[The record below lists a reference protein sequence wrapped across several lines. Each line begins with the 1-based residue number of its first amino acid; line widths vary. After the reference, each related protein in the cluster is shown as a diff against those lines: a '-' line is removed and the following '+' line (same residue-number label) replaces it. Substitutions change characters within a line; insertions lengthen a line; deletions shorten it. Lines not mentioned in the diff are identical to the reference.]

1 MPDSRPVVV
10 QKRRPPLQEARLPA
24 LLMGIYS
31 LLPVWKE
38 SSQFHTVADVPA
50 GVHAALGLVIGWL
63 IVFRMNVS
71 YNRWWEARGHW
82 GALVN
87 ASRNLAVKAS
97 RLVRLPQLELEQL
110 RRDLVAFPQA
120 LRDHL
125 RDGASLERLPG
136 YEQATDRPRHVP
148 GYLVGERYA
157 ALGRWKAAGLIDG
170 QELRVLDQ
178 EVSRLLEVTGA
189 CERIRQAYIAGA
201 HRNCAR
207 QALLVLFIM
216 LPWGI
221 VNDSQLWTIPISMM
235 TVYFLLGLEII
246 AERAEEPFGCEDQ
259 DINLDAICGSIEK
272 TVGEI
277 CQRQSASGSLQ
288 SV

>member
-1 MPDSRPVVV
+1 MPDSGPVTIR
-10 QKRRPPLQEARLPA
+10 KHRSPLQEATLPA
-24 LLMGIYS
+24 LLIGLYS

-38 SSQFHTVADVPA
+38 SSQYHTLADVPS

-71 YNRWWEARGHW
+71 YNRWWEARGQW
-82 GALVN
+82 GSLVN
-87 ASRNLAVKAS
+87 ASRNLAVKAA
-97 RLVRLPQLELEQL
+97 RLVQLPQVELDQL
-110 RRDLVAFPQA
+110 QRDLVAFPIA

-136 YEQATDRPRHVP
+136 YESSKARPAHVP
-148 GYLVGERYA
+148 SYLAGERYA

-178 EVSRLLEVTGA
+178 EVSRLLEITGA
-189 CERIRQAYIAGA
+189 CERIRQAYVGGSHRSCSRRALIA
-201 HRNCAR
+201 
-207 QALLVLFIM
+207 LFII

-246 AERAEEPFGCEDQ
+246 AERAEEPFGCEEQ

-272 TVGEI
+272 TVCEI
-277 CQRQSASGSLQ
+277 CPRLKAQQLA
-288 SV
+288 